1 MSGRPMTAAML
12 MMIII
17 IVIDWKKYE
26 VGEAGGTHTYVYTRT
41 YILTEFWWG
50 NQRNLEYYA

>member
-1 MSGRPMTAAML
+1 MTAAML